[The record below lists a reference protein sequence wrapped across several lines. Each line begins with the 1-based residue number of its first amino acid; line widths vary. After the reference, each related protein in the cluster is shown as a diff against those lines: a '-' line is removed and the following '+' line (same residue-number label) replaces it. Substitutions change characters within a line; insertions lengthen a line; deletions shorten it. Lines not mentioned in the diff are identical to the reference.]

1 MVAAIIWLSVMK
13 SPPDPGF
20 EHGDKL
26 EHLIAY
32 GSLMFWFC
40 QLHAAGRVQLALAV
54 GFIALGVGLEFV
66 QGALGYRSYDEAD
79 MLANTVG
86 VIAGWAVARA
96 TGSQVFARIE
106 RLLLRP

>member
-1 MVAAIIWLSVMK
+1 MP

-20 EHGDKL
+20 DQGDKFGHVL
-26 EHLIAY
+26 TY
-32 GSLMFWFC
+32 GALMFWFC
-40 QLHAAGRVQLALAV
+40 QLYASRRAQIGFAT
-54 GFIALGVGLEFV
+54 GFIALGVGLEFA
-66 QGALGYRSYDEAD
+66 QGATGYRSFEEAD

-106 RLLLRP
+106 RLLGA